1 MSLSEVL
8 SGWMAVAIGPGSR
21 AESFIWAATL
31 CARRAGRSAEDRLL
45 CKQEVLGSNPSRST
59 PVPYLPRFKST
70 FRTVPDLGLGSSAW
84 PCAVHRT
91 GSYQGRSGSV
101 GTRADDIMQTEGG
114 VVRRETEEWGRAALW
129 AGRPML

>member
-8 SGWMAVAIGPGSR
+8 SGWMAVALGPGSH

-59 PVPYLPRFKST
+59 QVQAGGLYARVQSVRELVRQV
-70 FRTVPDLGLGSSAW
+70 RLPDLSPNPPDVLRDAARPQPPSA
-84 PCAVHRT
+84 AT
-91 GSYQGRSGSV
+91 QGAPSGPR
-101 GTRADDIMQTEGG
+101 GPRPG
-114 VVRRETEEWGRAALW
+114 
-129 AGRPML
+129 AG

>member
-8 SGWMAVAIGPGSR
+8 SGWMAVAIGPGSH

-59 PVPYLPRFKST
+59 PVPYLLRFKST
-70 FRTVPDLGLGSSAW
+70 LRPVLDLGLGSSAR
-84 PCAVHRT
+84 PAPDMER
-91 GSYQGRSGSV
+91 GSCQANSGFD
-101 GTRADDIMQTEGG
+101 GTRAST
-114 VVRRETEEWGRAALW
+114 T
-129 AGRPML
+129 

>member
-8 SGWMAVAIGPGSR
+8 SGWMAVAIGPGSH

-59 PVPYLPRFKST
+59 QPQAGGLYARVQAGRELVRQVPP
-70 FRTVPDLGLGSSAW
+70 PDLSRDPLD
-84 PCAVHRT
+84 V
-91 GSYQGRSGSV
+91 
-101 GTRADDIMQTEGG
+101 
-114 VVRRETEEWGRAALW
+114 
-129 AGRPML
+129 GRPPAPPQRPSAQIHKAP

>member
-8 SGWMAVAIGPGSR
+8 SGWMAVAIGPGSH

-59 PVPYLPRFKST
+59 QVQAGGLYAPVQSVRGFVRRGRL
-70 FRTVPDLGLGSSAW
+70 PDLSRNRLDRV
-84 PCAVHRT
+84 PHPPRP
-91 GSYQGRSGSV
+91 
-101 GTRADDIMQTEGG
+101 EPP
-114 VVRRETEEWGRAALW
+114 RAAD
-129 AGRPML
+129 